1 MPKSTSPWIETASRQ
16 KSAALNQDTSAD
28 VCVIGAGIAGLTTAY
43 LLARDGRS
51 VVLIDAGE
59 VGNGQTA
66 VTTAHLSSVID
77 DGFIEMLRLHGPDG
91 ARLAYDSHE
100 KAVDRIATIC
110 GDENIDCHFERADG
124 YLFLGKNQPESLLDQ
139 ELEAAR
145 AAGAN
150 VTKLPSALVD
160 GFTSGPCLRYPGQAQ
175 FHPLRYLNGL
185 S

>member
-1 MPKSTSPWIETASRQ
+1 M
-16 KSAALNQDTSAD
+16 
-28 VCVIGAGIAGLTTAY
+28 CVIGAGIAGLTTAY

-110 GDENIDCHFERADG
+110 ATSTSTVTSSGWMATSSSERTS
-124 YLFLGKNQPESLLDQ
+124 PSRSWIE

-150 VTKLPSALVD
+150 VTKLPSAPWTASRAARAFAIPARPSSTRCAISTAWLALVRR
-160 GFTSGPCLRYPGQAQ
+160 GGRFYSGTKAVHAEGGEIAPA
-175 FHPLRYLNGL
+175 
-185 S
+185 